1 MSSRSAWAN
10 QYEHLMRPLGEGTYR
25 RTKPVAW
32 QVDLGVEMDL
42 QEGFGKLFDSSRVGE
57 VQLVARAETARLSAS
72 MVATHTGAASMI
84 PHGFEVGI
92 LQR

>member
-1 MSSRSAWAN
+1 MW
-10 QYEHLMRPLGEGTYR
+10 RPGKGTYR
-25 RTKPVAW
+25 RAKPVAR
-32 QVDLGVEMDL
+32 QVNLGVEMDL
-42 QEGFGKLFDSSRVGE
+42 QEGLGKLFDSSRIGE

-72 MVATHTGAASMI
+72 TVATRTGLVCMI